1 MQKNDYTSIKY
12 LMKELDPAE
21 AVLFEQKM
29 MEDEELLQEVEC
41 MRRTLRRLEKLPV
54 KNPPSELTEYIV
66 RKACSCNS
74 SSRVQNWRLQDEEFS
89 MTRYYAAA
97 ALILVGMGIGLLSY
111 QYSDNEV
118 TTTKRGQS
126 MSTAEIGNST
136 PLLQSENLNPLIK
149 RDETIYMNRISDRE
163 SNKNDL
169 FDSTYHQPSD
179 KNPSF
184 GPPLLHEK
192 PSSSSGN
199 IRLTG
204 SHP

>member
-1 MQKNDYTSIKY
+1 MQKDDHTSIKY

-74 SSRVQNWRLQDEEFS
+74 SSRIHNWRLRDEEFS

-97 ALILVGMGIGLLSY
+97 ALILVGMGIGLLSF
-111 QYSDNEV
+111 QYSDKEV
-118 TTTKRGQS
+118 ATTKRGQS
-126 MSTAEIGNST
+126 VSTAEFGNSK
-136 PLLQSENLNPLIK
+136 PLLKSENLQSLIK
-149 RDETIYMNRISDRE
+149 HDEMIYINRLSDSE
-163 SNKNDL
+163 SGEKDP
-169 FDSTYHQPSD
+169 FDTTHYEQPD
-179 KNPSF
+179 KNRLL
-184 GPPLLHEK
+184 GPPLINEHA
-192 PSSSSGN
+192 PSSSGN
-199 IRLTG
+199 VRLTG
-204 SHP
+204 SHR